1 MLSATGCKSTPCHQ
15 LILLGHAYIRP
26 RHLCVNEKGER
37 GDDMIPI
44 CHIDLADVMDIA
56 NRPISLGYNPHPL
69 DSMSI
74 FIC

>member
-1 MLSATGCKSTPCHQ
+1 MLSATGCKSAPCHQ

-44 CHIDLADVMDIA
+44 CHIDLADVMDID
-56 NRPISLGYNPHPL
+56 NHPISLDYTHYPQDFMPN
-69 DSMSI
+69 I
-74 FIC
+74 IC